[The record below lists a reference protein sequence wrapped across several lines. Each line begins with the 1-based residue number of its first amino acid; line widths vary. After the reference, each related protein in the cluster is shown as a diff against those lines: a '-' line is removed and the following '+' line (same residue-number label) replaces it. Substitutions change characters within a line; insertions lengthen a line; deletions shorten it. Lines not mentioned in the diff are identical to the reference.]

1 MPVPVVIVIQN
12 VRNKTRISATTGHAN
27 VGTYAKEVTLIM
39 VVSLRNIVIIII
51 IPVGVVKLPS
61 HR

>member
-1 MPVPVVIVIQN
+1 MPVPVVI